1 VGHVPR
7 SRSISHTVTAPGG
20 GKLGIVDPLARP
32 PRASLGWLGDSG
44 FPIPARNGARAR
56 PVDEGD
62 VGGKRR
68 RDAGG
73 GGSNRWGEPGGGRR
87 VDGRRRR
94 RGSLLLVLK
103 PCCGPKQDGPMAAD
117 QRPNI
122 EAEQATLSPTI
133 PPRPALLHSS
143 CSPHARRP
151 EGLEG
156 GSRQQAPARR
166 HRPAACRKEAAK
178 RAPLRQT
185 ATSPPPSV
193 QRGSPQPGAGFI
205 HQALVMSISRSMK
218 CLAR

>member
-1 VGHVPR
+1 L
-7 SRSISHTVTAPGG
+7 ISHTVTAPGG
-20 GKLGIVDPLARP
+20 GKLGIVDPLARS

-56 PVDEGD
+56 PVDERN
-62 VGGKRR
+62 VGGR
-68 RDAGG
+68 GG
-73 GGSNRWGEPGGGRR
+73 GGSNRWGREGGGGWM
-87 VDGRRRR
+87 VGGDGEAR

-156 GSRQQAPARR
+156 GSKQQAPARR

>member
-1 VGHVPR
+1 L
-7 SRSISHTVTAPGG
+7 ISHTVTAPGG
-20 GKLGIVDPLARP
+20 GKLGIVDPLARS
-32 PRASLGWLGDSG
+32 PRASLGWLGTRGSQSQQGMGLEPDQSTSATSG
-44 FPIPARNGARAR
+44 EEAA
-56 PVDEGD
+56 
-62 VGGKRR
+62 RR
-68 RDAGG
+68 R
-73 GGSNRWGEPGGGRR
+73 RWRKQPMGEGGGRR